1 MMKRR
6 HLDKIS
12 DLESNKESYESS
24 IQQHKESLRFST
36 KEEFYQRYQEFS
48 QKKENRLNQITY
60 EKKQI
65 QVETRVL
72 LQAEEA
78 IKQAK
83 NREISSYYPDLKTA
97 GKHLTYSNALKLEQ
111 YHDTAQQNQ
120 FRLSNIKQSLDANQK
135 KLEEFK
141 KHQKMILIEKEHV
154 STMSKEVEKL
164 GSAEKKLDELD
175 RNPGEKAKRFVS
187 KKARQ
192 DYEELQSEAKYGRE
206 NLKELGYKEQQ
217 DLQQQQSRI
226 NTMEKTVV
234 PWLEKEI
241 KTYESNINALDTIF
255 NAIQQA
261 YRSEEHAQQRHQLRR
276 MRSTNIN
283 RSKNQGPD
291 LSR

>member
-1 MMKRR
+1 MTLLNDTSMHK
-6 HLDKIS
+6 
-12 DLESNKESYESS
+12 NS

-36 KEEFYQRYQEFS
+36 KEEFYQRYHEFS

-83 NREISSYYPDLKTA
+83 IREISSYYPDLKTA
-97 GKHLTYSNALKLEQ
+97 GKYLTYSNALRMEK

-120 FRLSNIKQSLDANQK
+120 FKLSNIKQSLDANHK

-141 KHQKMILIEKEHV
+141 KHQRMVFIEKEHV
-154 STMSKEVEKL
+154 STMSNEVEKL
-164 GSAEKKLDELD
+164 SSIEKQLDELD
-175 RNPGEKAKRFVS
+175 KSPGGKAKRLVS

-206 NLKELGYKEQQ
+206 NLRELGYKGQQ

-241 KTYESNINALDTIF
+241 K
-255 NAIQQA
+255 
-261 YRSEEHAQQRHQLRR
+261 
-276 MRSTNIN
+276 
-283 RSKNQGPD
+283 
-291 LSR
+291 

>member
-1 MMKRR
+1 
-6 HLDKIS
+6 
-12 DLESNKESYESS
+12 
-24 IQQHKESLRFST
+24 
-36 KEEFYQRYQEFS
+36 YQRYQEFS
-48 QKKENRLNQITY
+48 KKKENRLNQITY

-83 NREISSYYPDLKTA
+83 IREISSYYPDLKTA

-135 KLEEFK
+135 KLNEFK
-141 KHQKMILIEKEHV
+141 KHQRMVFIEKEHV
-154 STMSKEVEKL
+154 STMSNEVEKL
-164 GSAEKKLDELD
+164 SSVEKKLDELD
-175 RNPGEKAKRFVS
+175 KNPGEKAKRLVS

-192 DYEELQSEAKYGRE
+192 DYEELQLGAKYGRE
-206 NLKELGYKEQQ
+206 NLKDLGYKGQQ
-217 DLQQQQSRI
+217 DLRQQQSRM

-241 KTYESNINALDTIF
+241 KTHESNINALDTIF
-255 NAIQQA
+255 KAIQQA
-261 YRSEEHAQQRHQLRR
+261 IHSQEQTQQKHQLGM
-276 MRSTNIN
+276 MRSTTIN
-283 RSKNQGPD
+283 RAKDQGPD